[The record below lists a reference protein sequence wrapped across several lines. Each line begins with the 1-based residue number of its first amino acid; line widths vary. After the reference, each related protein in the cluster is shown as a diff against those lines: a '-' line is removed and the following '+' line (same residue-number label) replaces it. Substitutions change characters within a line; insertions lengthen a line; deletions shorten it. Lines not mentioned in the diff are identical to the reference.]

1 MSSLNLTTAIA
12 AVILASSTPIAMA
25 QTTLGGNAKD
35 NTASGGM
42 ENGTAAGSGK
52 GMPAK
57 GGGSM
62 MKSDDMSKTNAPASN
77 EMSKGSN
84 PMANGK

>member
-1 MSSLNLTTAIA
+1 MSSINLKTAIA
-12 AVILASSTPIAMA
+12 AVILASSAPIAMA

-35 NTASGGM
+35 NSASGGM

-52 GMPAK
+52 GMPTK
-57 GGGSM
+57 GDGSM
-62 MKSDDMSKTNAPASN
+62 MKSGEMSKTNAPAAN

-84 PMANGK
+84 PMSNGK